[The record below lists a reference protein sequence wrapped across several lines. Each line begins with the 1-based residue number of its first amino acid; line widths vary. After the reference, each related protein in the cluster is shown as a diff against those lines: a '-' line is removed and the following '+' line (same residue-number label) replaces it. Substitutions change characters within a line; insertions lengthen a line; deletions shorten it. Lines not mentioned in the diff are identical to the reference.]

1 MKTIVYLIGLGLFL
15 MIGAVG
21 CEEFHEHEHHDGYG
35 GAHDGYYQGYGHDY
49 RAYPDDDHYRH

>member
-21 CEEFHEHEHHDGYG
+21 CELDEHEHHEGHG
-35 GAHDGYYQGYGHDY
+35 GAYDGSYRGYGHDY
-49 RAYPDDDHYRH
+49 RAYPDDDYYRH